1 MSRNTSLLLKYL
13 FKQTWPMLVGLF
25 SIMGS
30 QLVDSIFIAK
40 LGAEPLAVVAFS
52 IAIFQVIVGVQ
63 VGLGI
68 AATAT
73 ISTALGENKVHYAR
87 YLGSLIVFI
96 GTVIVTLLCLAL
108 WLFQQPIIL
117 ALGATPSL
125 FNLTE
130 LYWLPWLISCWLGA
144 LLYFGYSI
152 CRAHNET
159 LLPGRI
165 MVLTSVLNIA
175 LDPLFMFTFDMG
187 LAGAAWA
194 SCVAFAIGLVVVFYT
209 LIKREL
215 VTFDV
220 LKNRT
225 EQAIKAIAKM
235 MAPAL
240 LSQFIPPIS
249 AMIVTALIA
258 AYGGFA
264 VAAWGLANRI
274 EYIAIILILA
284 LTMAL
289 PPIVGNLKG
298 RGELRQI
305 LSVVKL
311 ACGFVIGIQILLA
324 VIMLGVANPLAN
336 ALSNNSE
343 IVANL
348 TDYFAF
354 VPLSYAALG
363 VCMITVSVCNAL
375 GFATTALFISI
386 LRLFLCYLPLLWLGS
401 YFYGLTGLFIGM
413 ACGNTL
419 SGIVGWQLFKQQY
432 KRLTTHVSVR
442 SITV

>member
-1 MSRNTSLLLKYL
+1 MNRNTSLLSKHL

-30 QLVDSIFIAK
+30 QLIDSIFIAK
-40 LGAEPLAVVAFS
+40 LGADPLAVVAFS
-52 IAIFQVIVGVQ
+52 IAIFQVVVGVQ

-73 ISTALGENKVHYAR
+73 ISTALGENKLNYAR
-87 YLGSLIVFI
+87 YLGNLIIVI
-96 GTVIVTLLCLAL
+96 GTLVVTILCVGL
-108 WLFQQPIIL
+108 WFFQQPIIL
-117 ALGATPSL
+117 ILGASSSL
-125 FNLTE
+125 FELTA
-130 LYWLPWLISCWLGA
+130 LYWLPWLLSCWIGA
-144 LLYFGYSI
+144 LLYIGYSI

-159 LLPGRI
+159 LLPGRV

-175 LDPLFMFTFDMG
+175 LDPLFMFTFNMG

-194 SCVAFAIGLVVVFYT
+194 TCVAFLTGFIVIFYT
-209 LIKREL
+209 LIKRKL
-215 VTFDV
+215 ITFEV
-220 LKNRT
+220 IKNRT
-225 EQAIKAIAKM
+225 EQAVQAIAKM

-289 PPIVGNLKG
+289 PPIVGYLKG
-298 RGELRQI
+298 RGELKQI
-305 LSVVKL
+305 MSVVKL
-311 ACGFVIGIQILLA
+311 ACGFVIGVQILLA
-324 VIMLGVANPLAN
+324 VIIYALANPLAH
-336 ALSNNSE
+336 ALSENSA
-343 IVANL
+343 IVLNL
-348 TDYFAF
+348 IDYFAF

-375 GFATTALFISI
+375 GFPTTALFISI

-401 YFYGLTGLFIGM
+401 HFYGLTGLFFGM

>member
-1 MSRNTSLLLKYL
+1 
-13 FKQTWPMLVGLF
+13 
-25 SIMGS
+25 
-30 QLVDSIFIAK
+30 
-40 LGAEPLAVVAFS
+40 
-52 IAIFQVIVGVQ
+52 
-63 VGLGI
+63 
-68 AATAT
+68 
-73 ISTALGENKVHYAR
+73 
-87 YLGSLIVFI
+87 
-96 GTVIVTLLCLAL
+96 
-108 WLFQQPIIL
+108 
-117 ALGATPSL
+117 
-125 FNLTE
+125 
-130 LYWLPWLISCWLGA
+130 
-144 LLYFGYSI
+144 
-152 CRAHNET
+152 
-159 LLPGRI
+159 
-165 MVLTSVLNIA
+165 
-175 LDPLFMFTFDMG
+175 
-187 LAGAAWA
+187 
-194 SCVAFAIGLVVVFYT
+194 
-209 LIKREL
+209 
-215 VTFDV
+215 
-220 LKNRT
+220 
-225 EQAIKAIAKM
+225 
-235 MAPAL
+235 
-240 LSQFIPPIS
+240 
-249 AMIVTALIA
+249 
-258 AYGGFA
+258 
-264 VAAWGLANRI
+264 
-274 EYIAIILILA
+274 
-284 LTMAL
+284 MAL

-386 LRLFLCYLPLLWLGS
+386 LRLFMCYLPLLWLGS

-442 SITV
+442 AITV